1 VVVGLGNIGL
11 LAVRAARGL
20 GAREVIAIGKYPPRQ
35 ALARAYGAGQVLEP
49 DDPDLVGKVR
59 EGTRGLGAPLVI
71 EAAGAG
77 DSLRT
82 AVAVARKGGKVVV
95 LGVFHEEVA
104 LDYRAILMDEKQI
117 IGSII
122 YQRRD
127 FAEAIAILA
136 AGGID
141 RARHITA
148 EIGLADIV
156 SQGFAVLVDR
166 RAEHIKI
173 QVTPDPT
180 A

>member
-1 VVVGLGNIGL
+1 M
-11 LAVRAARGL
+11 
-20 GAREVIAIGKYPPRQ
+20 
-35 ALARAYGAGQVLEP
+35 
-49 DDPDLVGKVR
+49 
-59 EGTRGLGAPLVI
+59 I

-77 DSLRT
+77 DSLLT

-156 SQGFAVLVDR
+156 SQGFTALVDR

-173 QVTPDPT
+173 QVTPDP
-180 A
+180 AA

>member
-1 VVVGLGNIGL
+1 M
-11 LAVRAARGL
+11 
-20 GAREVIAIGKYPPRQ
+20 
-35 ALARAYGAGQVLEP
+35 LEP
-49 DDPDLVGKVR
+49 DDLDIVAKVR
-59 EGTRGLGAPLVI
+59 ERTRGLGAPLVI

-95 LGVFHEEVA
+95 LGVFHQEVA
-104 LDYRAILMDEKQI
+104 LDYRAILMEEKQI

-122 YQRRD
+122 YRRSD
-127 FAEAIAILA
+127 FAEAIGILA

-148 EIGLADIV
+148 EIGLGDIV
-156 SQGFAVLVDR
+156 SQGFEPLVER

-173 QVTPDPT
+173 QVAPG
-180 A
+180 AAS